1 MRKVVSALVLST
13 LFGIAHAETEQNQL
27 FDCMDK
33 ETFELN
39 SQCIA
44 NNIDSNVA
52 FRDAQTKIIT
62 TASESSEYVSA
73 TMKFYPEKM
82 LIEVVA
88 HRDALQANRLRA
100 KQFVAKK

>member
-1 MRKVVSALVLST
+1 MRKVVTALLLSS
-13 LFGIAHAETEQNQL
+13 LFGIAHAETDKSQL
-27 FDCMDK
+27 FDCMDN

-52 FRDAQTKIIT
+52 FRDAQTTIIN

-73 TMKFYPEKM
+73 TMKFYPEQM
-82 LIEVVA
+82 LIEIVA

-100 KQFVAKK
+100 KNFVAKR